1 MEKVNAMKKVALF
14 FMTQRVV
21 RPMKFAAFISIIVSL
36 AVMIGACQGAVGKAG
51 KDGVGAT
58 GATGVTGVTGETGPA
73 GAASFGLRLNVPTV
87 TFNVI
92 PAGTSETKKSI
103 PFTNYYRG
111 GQGEVEFDYTVP
123 DPPPQDPDFTPMLS
137 MDKQNLELSVIADAD
152 GFDNNSFMVT
162 ATDGDGIVLTIDVVA
177 RRNKAPISATEKIT
191 PALVIGTQPD
201 PAKTPV
207 IPAKTDCD
215 QVDTTTYNKC
225 KLAFDVIVATSP
237 AATTIQVD
245 DHDVVTFT
253 AVASS
258 DSSKATAEIVDKGK
272 SIVVTGVA
280 STNTIEDTTDTDKP
294 VTITITASDDGDLTG
309 TTTIDVTVDGEPK
322 LRAGG
327 IRDQAIKVG
336 PGSLLTGVSAFFMDD
351 KAATTTFTVA
361 DVGMGTEIVASK
373 SEAGVLSGLAVSG
386 QDITVV
392 ANNEGLAVVKVTV
405 SDAGGQTAYGEFNVT
420 VTR

>member
-1 MEKVNAMKKVALF
+1 
-14 FMTQRVV
+14 
-21 RPMKFAAFISIIVSL
+21 MKFAAFISIIVSL

-58 GATGVTGVTGETGPA
+58 GATGATGVTGETGPA

-87 TFNVI
+87 TFKVI

-103 PFTNYYRG
+103 PLSNYYRG
-111 GQGEVEFDYTVP
+111 GQGEVEFDYPEPNTAP
-123 DPPPQDPDFTPMLS
+123 ADFTAMLS
-137 MDKQNLELSVIADAD
+137 MDKQNLELAVIADTE
-152 GFDNNSFMVT
+152 GFANNSFMVT

-177 RRNKAPISATEKIT
+177 RRNQAPISATEKIT

-201 PAKTPV
+201 PAKTPT
-207 IPAKTDCD
+207 IPAKGACTASSP
-215 QVDTTTYNKC
+215 TYNKC
-225 KLAFDVIVATSP
+225 KLAYSDIVATNQG
-237 AATTIQVD
+237 TMTIQVD
-245 DHDVVTFT
+245 DHDEVTFT

-280 STNTIEDTTDTDKP
+280 STNTIDGTDDTDKP
-294 VTITITASDDGDLTG
+294 VTITITASDDGGLTG
-309 TTTIDVTVDGEPK
+309 TTTIDVTVDGAPK

-327 IRDQAIKVG
+327 IRDQTIKVASG
-336 PGSLLTGVSAFFMDD
+336 VSLLSGVSAFFTDD

-361 DVGMGTEIVASK
+361 AVGMGTEIVASK
-373 SEAGVLSGLAVSG
+373 SETGVLSGLTVSG
-386 QDITVV
+386 QDITVD
-392 ANNEGLAVVKVTV
+392 ADNEGLAVVKVTV
-405 SDAGGQTAYGEFNVT
+405 SDEGGQTAYGEFNVT